1 MLPAYREARFVDSAI
16 CECPGSVKPPRIA
29 AWLNNI
35 CLHQG
40 PTAMSGKRPVPPSML
55 FTRSSG
61 PLLRFLTRRVGF
73 QEAPDLL
80 QESYLRVF
88 RLAERETIAEPGAL
102 LHAIA
107 INLVRD
113 HLRRRK
119 TERKYLDFERDAD
132 AEPAPNALP
141 DASIEAEAR
150 LKLLVQA
157 VHQLPPRCR
166 QVFIMRR
173 FDDLHQEEI
182 AQRLGISR
190 NMVEKHLRVALARLK
205 SALD

>member
-1 MLPAYREARFVDSAI
+1 
-16 CECPGSVKPPRIA
+16 
-29 AWLNNI
+29 
-35 CLHQG
+35 
-40 PTAMSGKRPVPPSML
+40 MSGKKPFLPVLP
-55 FTRSSG
+55 FARSSG
-61 PLLRFLTRRVGF
+61 ALLRFLTRRVGF
-73 QEAPDLL
+73 QDAPDLL
-80 QESYLRVF
+80 QETYLRLF
-88 RLAERETIAEPGAL
+88 RLAEHETIAEPEAL
-102 LHAIA
+102 LHATA
-107 INLVRD
+107 INLVKD

-141 DASIEAEAR
+141 DAWMEAEAR

-173 FDDLHQEEI
+173 FEDLHQEEI
-182 AQRLGISR
+182 ARRLGISR
-190 NMVEKHLRVALARLK
+190 NMVEKHLRLALARLK